1 MLRHVMVTSVLL
13 VGGASSALA
22 QECLHLQNETAMDR
36 TRREQAIQFAR
47 RLNVAQQISP
57 PPSQGRRYRQPDELV
72 NLPPVPAGFQ
82 LQFHTDGRTY
92 AFSLKDMRDVCRFA
106 VFSDQDGYVYAA
118 SAQQTAPTIIPLDT
132 R

>member
-57 PPSQGRRYRQPDELV
+57 PPSQGQ
-72 NLPPVPAGFQ
+72 GTG
-82 LQFHTDGRTY
+82 H
-92 AFSLKDMRDVCRFA
+92 
-106 VFSDQDGYVYAA
+106 
-118 SAQQTAPTIIPLDT
+118 PTNS
-132 R
+132 